1 MRIDK
6 YLKTARILKRR
17 QVAKELGD
25 NGRLVVNGRVAK
37 ASTEVNIDDIIEIH
51 FGHRVLKVK
60 VLDVRS
66 VVRKIDDPV
75 YEVIEEIRI
84 SQKENEI

>member
-37 ASTEVNIDDIIEIH
+37 SSTEVNIDDIIEIH

-84 SQKENEI
+84 SQKENE

>member
-75 YEVIEEIRI
+75 FEVIEEIRI
-84 SQKENEI
+84 SQKENE

>member
-84 SQKENEI
+84 IQKENE

>member
-37 ASTEVNIDDIIEIH
+37 ASTEVNVDDIIEIH

-84 SQKENEI
+84 SQKENE

>member
-84 SQKENEI
+84 SQKENE

>member
-25 NGRLVVNGRVAK
+25 NGRLVVNGRIAK
-37 ASTEVNIDDIIEIH
+37 ASTEVNVDDIIE
-51 FGHRVLKVK
+51 
-60 VLDVRS
+60 
-66 VVRKIDDPV
+66 
-75 YEVIEEIRI
+75 I
-84 SQKENEI
+84 SQKENE

>member
-25 NGRLVVNGRVAK
+25 NGRLVVNGRIAK
-37 ASTEVNIDDIIEIH
+37 ASTEVNVDDIIEIH

-84 SQKENEI
+84 SQKENE

>member
-37 ASTEVNIDDIIEIH
+37 ASTEVNVDDIIEIH
-51 FGHRVLKVK
+51 FGHRILKVK

-84 SQKENEI
+84 SQKENE

>member
-37 ASTEVNIDDIIEIH
+37 ASTEVTVDDIIEIH
-51 FGHRVLKVK
+51 FGHRLLKVR
-60 VLDVRS
+60 VLDVRN

-75 YEVIEEIRI
+75 FEVIEEIRI
-84 SQKENEI
+84 SQKENE

>member
-37 ASTEVNIDDIIEIH
+37 ASTEVSVYDIIEIH
-51 FGHRVLKVK
+51 FGHRILKVK
-60 VLDVRS
+60 VLDVRT

-84 SQKENEI
+84 CQKENE